1 MNERSSSQDS
11 LERTEEPPTKRVKIE
26 PISEEAE
33 TRDNLTSDK
42 LENDEETK
50 HINETVG
57 EQNEK
62 NAEGTT
68 TQILHHESKTVSSKV
83 EQDKESN
90 NQVLDPS
97 ITAQSEE
104 VKSSIS
110 NAVAHAKAAIGAKIS
125 GVSSICASSESPLKV
140 PTATEIPPE
149 SEKPAR
155 GSPAWQQLRK
165 LNHKEV
171 ERRRRESINQAIKEL
186 RELLPTQNSNKS
198 QTIKR
203 AAEYIR
209 RLRENENANIEKW
222 TLEKLITDQ
231 AVNELANSN
240 EKLKSELEKAY
251 REIEIWKKHFLE
263 IKAQLK
269 DGKH

>member
-42 LENDEETK
+42 LENDEEAK

-62 NAEGTT
+62 I
-68 TQILHHESKTVSSKV
+68 QKSKTVSSKV

-263 IKAQLK
+263 IKAKLK
-269 DGKH
+269 DGKN